1 MRHGD
6 KNRKFGRERKVR
18 STFLKGLTLDL
29 IRHGKITTTEARA
42 KELRKVVEPLVTL
55 AKKGDLAS
63 HKLIVSRLMNRKTES
78 KKLVEEIAPNYKGR
92 RGGYTRVTKLPVRK
106 SDASRMAVIELV
118 SSVSLR

>member
-1 MRHGD
+1 MRHSN

-18 STFLKGLTLDL
+18 RTFLKGLVLDL

-63 HKLIVSRLMNRKTES
+63 HRLIISRLMNRQAES
-78 KKLVEEIAPNYKGR
+78 KKLFDEIAPIYKNTA
-92 RGGYTRVTKLPVRK
+92 GGYTRITRLPVRK
-106 SDASRMAVIELV
+106 SDASQMAQIEFVELAK
-118 SSVSLR
+118 